1 MKETTKK
8 AVKARYLLWIVSLL
22 CAVVLLGY
30 AASTKMLPGKYLL
43 IAGLVFVL
51 LFAGFFWWQRKGKL
65 PKLIFIALLEIV
77 IGAGSV
83 YGVNVLYHT
92 NHMVDNITQQVAET
106 VTVSVYVKKDKN
118 YNTLN
123 DVVEQPFGMVKDQSE
138 DSVDAFLQDVVNAS
152 DVNLDVTAYAGMFDA
167 ADALHNDEIQVLV
180 LDEAYAPMFLEVEGY
195 EWFETETKMLWNST
209 QELAITK
216 REISSQI
223 AMTNLQDNTQ
233 ETMEAPAEESKETE
247 ENTEEKKVVKKE
259 VAPPKM
265 ELMEQPEQVDWN
277 TLVNQDMILAPAGSY
292 VIYISGADTW
302 GQASTKSRSDVNI
315 IAAVNTNTKKILLV
329 STPRD
334 YYVPL
339 SVSNGVSIPYY
350 VKVNFTGF
358 VNIVNAVG
366 GVDVYS
372 ESDFTVEP
380 EFHYV
385 AGMNHLD
392 GIQALAF
399 ARERYSFAAGD
410 RARGN
415 HQMEVIRAVINKCI
429 SPSILY
435 NYADVMN
442 GVSGSFSTN
451 ISKDTIVSLIHMQLN
466 DMAGWDIQ
474 SMSVDGSGA
483 NKSTYSVKGKALYV
497 MVPNESTVQSAKDRI
512 SAVLNGN

>member
-1 MKETTKK
+1 M
-8 AVKARYLLWIVSLL
+8 
-22 CAVVLLGY
+22 
-30 AASTKMLPGKYLL
+30 
-43 IAGLVFVL
+43 
-51 LFAGFFWWQRKGKL
+51 
-65 PKLIFIALLEIV
+65 
-77 IGAGSV
+77 
-83 YGVNVLYHT
+83 
-92 NHMVDNITQQVAET
+92 D
-106 VTVSVYVKKDKN
+106 
-118 YNTLN
+118 
-123 DVVEQPFGMVKDQSE
+123 
-138 DSVDAFLQDVVNAS
+138 
-152 DVNLDVTAYAGMFDA
+152 
-167 ADALHNDEIQVLV
+167 
-180 LDEAYAPMFLEVEGY
+180 
-195 EWFETETKMLWNST
+195 
-209 QELAITK
+209 
-216 REISSQI
+216 
-223 AMTNLQDNTQ
+223 
-233 ETMEAPAEESKETE
+233 
-247 ENTEEKKVVKKE
+247 
-259 VAPPKM
+259 
-265 ELMEQPEQVDWN
+265 
-277 TLVNQDMILAPAGSY
+277 
-292 VIYISGADTW
+292 
-302 GQASTKSRSDVNI
+302 
-315 IAAVNTNTKKILLV
+315 
-329 STPRD
+329 
-334 YYVPL
+334 
-339 SVSNGVSIPYY
+339 
-350 VKVNFTGF
+350 
-358 VNIVNAVG
+358 VNAVG

-451 ISKDTIVSLIHMQLN
+451 ISKDTIVSLVRMQLN